1 MEPVENLL
9 KTTLGE
15 IERVLN
21 TKAVVGEP
29 IKLEGTTVIPL
40 VSIGF
45 GFGAGGGAG
54 KDPKNPQ
61 SEGSGEGSGGGGGVK
76 PVAVVLVTKDGVR
89 VESVRNGA
97 ASFVEKLG
105 DAVGKI
111 VEKRAEATKA

>member
-9 KTTLGE
+9 KTTLSE
-15 IERVLN
+15 IERVLS
-21 TKAVVGEP
+21 TKSVVGEP
-29 IKLEGTTVIPL
+29 ITVDGHTVIPL

-45 GFGAGGGAG
+45 GFGAGGGSG

-89 VESVRNGA
+89 VEPVSSGA
-97 ASFVEKLG
+97 AGVVEKLG

-111 VEKRAEATKA
+111 VEKRAGQKA

>member
-21 TKAVVGEP
+21 TKSVIGEP
-29 IKLEGTTVIPL
+29 IVVEGHTVIPL

-45 GFGAGGGAG
+45 AFGAGGGAG
-54 KDPKNPQ
+54 KDPKNSQ
-61 SEGSGEGSGGGGGVK
+61 AEGSGEGSGGGGGVK
-76 PVAVVLVTKDGVR
+76 PVAVVIATKDGVR
-89 VESVRNGA
+89 VEPVRAGA
-97 ASFVEKLG
+97 AGVVEKLG

-111 VEKRAEATKA
+111 VEKRAEPKA

>member
-1 MEPVENLL
+1 MQPVENLL

-21 TKAVVGEP
+21 TKSVVGDP
-29 IKLEGTTVIPL
+29 IKIENTTVIPL

-45 GFGAGGGAG
+45 GFGAGGGSG

-76 PVAVVLVTKDGVR
+76 PVAVILVTQDGVR
-89 VESVRNGA
+89 VEPVRTGA
-97 ASFVEKLG
+97 AGVVEKLG
-105 DAVGKI
+105 EAVGKI
-111 VEKRAEATKA
+111 VEKRAEAKV